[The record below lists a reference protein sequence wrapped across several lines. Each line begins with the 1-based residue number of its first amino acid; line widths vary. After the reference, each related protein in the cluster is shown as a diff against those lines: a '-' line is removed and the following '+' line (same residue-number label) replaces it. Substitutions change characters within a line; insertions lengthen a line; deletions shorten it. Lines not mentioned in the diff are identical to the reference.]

1 MYAYCGF
8 PKGNS
13 HLLKRYSLPENQ
25 RVCQHFF
32 SEPISR
38 STDYCFHGDCA
49 SRRLHNS
56 EKQPRQAPKYSRN
69 SSFLRLVRPSI
80 RVGWTN
86 LPSSRTK
93 RKEQSD
99 FEISC
104 RGFNLHQAQEDS
116 LLSLPYLVMNPGF
129 RVSKTENDVTEE
141 MVYVGDIRG
150 GFSCFRFR
158 C

>member
-1 MYAYCGF
+1 M
-8 PKGNS
+8 
-13 HLLKRYSLPENQ
+13 
-25 RVCQHFF
+25 
-32 SEPISR
+32 
-38 STDYCFHGDCA
+38 
-49 SRRLHNS
+49 
-56 EKQPRQAPKYSRN
+56 
-69 SSFLRLVRPSI
+69 RPSI

-104 RGFNLHQAQEDS
+104 RGFNLHQAQEVS

-158 C
+158 CYVAIQWWCRFYGSDSSPWSLSVIINMSAALFKIKVQAKHKPTGLFETISSVRGHATAVAGQCGLNSKSL